1 MGNLRHFKTIF
12 YLYRVTVSFNGG
24 TNRSTQRKAPI
35 CPNELNN
42 FVTKT
47 GKVVS
52 NTHAW
57 IELNMLVV
65 IGTNCTGIYNS
76 NEPTGLCFYSSILW
90 RSKKYQ
96 INSLWFDPIGAEST
110 IYWIRGKHGN
120 HYATDD
126 VLQ

>member
-12 YLYRVTVSFNGG
+12 YLYRVMVSSNGG

-35 CPNELNN
+35 CPNELKN

-47 GKVVS
+47 GQVAS

-57 IELNMLVV
+57 IELSMLAG

-96 INSLWFDPIGAEST
+96 FYSPWFDPIGAEST

-120 HYATDD
+120 YYATDD